1 MNSTVVVL
9 TVLVAALG
17 IAYIIGRLL
26 TVRAGLMK
34 EVTPAEPSAETDN
47 SDLGLSTTGPTVVHF
62 SATWCGPCAA
72 VRRVVDQVCDDLEV
86 AHVEIDLDANPVA
99 ARRLS
104 VLSCRRRSSSTPRGS
119 SGTAPRASRNP
130 LILRDGPATAV
141 GLSTPSLG
149 KLSAVLSPRELLL
162 TKRRAVDLCRVAG
175 CCCCC
180 SC

>member
-86 AHVEIDLDANPVA
+86 AHVELDLDANPVA

-104 VLSCRRRSSSTPRGS
+104 VLSLPTTFIFDA
-119 SGTAPRASRNP
+119 SGQQRYRTAGVPKSADLREALLP
-130 LILRDGPATAV
+130 LLA
-141 GLSTPSLG
+141 
-149 KLSAVLSPRELLL
+149 
-162 TKRRAVDLCRVAG
+162 
-175 CCCCC
+175 
-180 SC
+180 